1 MPTVIKGQP
10 TSAEV
15 IAKLKAEDRP
25 VLLAFSCG
33 KDSLGAWCALRDA
46 GIEVVPAYMWGV
58 PHLGFVDDEIE
69 HYQELFGCEIRQ
81 YPHPSFYRILNSC
94 SAQTPARVRA
104 IAELDM
110 QVPTYEQTWGAIKAD
125 LGLPQDTWV
134 ADGVRAADS
143 IVRRASFVRNG
154 VMKRTTH
161 KVSPIADMLKGELM
175 DLLDR
180 HGVDLPIDYKIWGR
194 SWDGTDYRFIEPMAR
209 EMPEEY
215 AYLKRWWPLLDT
227 ELYRGRYIAES
238 VRAAQDSTT
247 ATTGYQR
254 RNKDEAKRRSIAT
267 DGASV
272 MRVCFSR
279 RADLDRFCMRVG
291 MDDMIVPYEAAE
303 QAFPATDDGR
313 RAQRIAEPRLG
324 RLGKTPFAGM
334 DYTGDLQA
342 DSFAEADVI
351 LSTMEAADRHPS
363 GRAFTDT
370 DLYRCIVFPCREDM
384 EDFCRRRRI
393 LRLGFQF
400 LDGSRWMATA

>member
-15 IAKLKAEDRP
+15 IARLKVEDRP

-46 GIEVVPAYMWGV
+46 GIEVIPAYLWGV
-58 PHLGFVDDEIE
+58 PHLGFVDEEIAHFE
-69 HYQELFGCEIRQ
+69 TLFGCEIRQ

-94 SAQTPARVRA
+94 SAQTPPRVRA

-110 QVPTYEQTWGAIKAD
+110 AEPTYEQTWGAIKDD

-175 DLLDR
+175 ELLGR
-180 HGVDLPIDYKIWGR
+180 HGVDLPMDYKLWGR
-194 SWDGTDYRFIEPMAR
+194 SWDGTDYRFVEPMVR
-209 EMPEEY
+209 EMPDEY

-227 ELYRGRYIAES
+227 ELYRGRYIAQA
-238 VRAAQDSTT
+238 VRSAQEGTAAD
-247 ATTGYQR
+247 TGYRR
-254 RNKDEAKRRSIAT
+254 RNANEAKRRSIAT

-272 MRVCFSR
+272 MRVCFAKR
-279 RADLDRFCMRVG
+279 RDLDKFCQSVG
-291 MDDMIVPYEAAE
+291 TEDMIVPHEAASS
-303 QAFPATDDGR
+303 AFPETSDGR

-324 RLGKTPFAGM
+324 RLERTPFASM
-334 DYTGDLQA
+334 EYTGDLQA
-342 DSFAEADVI
+342 DSFSEAGLI
-351 LSTMEAADRHPS
+351 LKTMEDADRHPG

-370 DLYRCIVFPCREDM
+370 GLYRCIVFPSRDDM
-384 EDFCRRRRI
+384 EGFCRRRRL
-393 LRLGFQF
+393 LRFGFQF
-400 LDGSRWMATA
+400 LDGSRWMATV